1 MDQWSLTALGMGTVF
16 LTLIF
21 LALIVSLFPLF
32 FRKPEKKR
40 KDPAPLPSL
49 SSQAAPAAAPSGAAG
64 PELVAVIAA
73 AVAAASGSA
82 PGSFRIASIARS
94 ESPGGFNTPA
104 WGHADLLG
112 RTSFNS

>member
-94 ESPGGFNTPA
+94 ESSGGFNTPA
-104 WGHADLLG
+104 WGHADRLG

>member
-32 FRKPEKKR
+32 FRKPEKRR

-49 SSQAAPAAAPSGAAG
+49 STQSAPAAAGAAG

-94 ESPGGFNTPA
+94 ESSGGFNTPA
-104 WGHADLLG
+104 WGHADRLG